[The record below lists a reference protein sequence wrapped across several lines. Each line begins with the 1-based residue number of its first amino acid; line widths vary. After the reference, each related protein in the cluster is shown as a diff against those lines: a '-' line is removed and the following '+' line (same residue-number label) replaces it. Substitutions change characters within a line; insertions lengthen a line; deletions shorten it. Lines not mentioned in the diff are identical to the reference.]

1 MSRPASIT
9 LRLTLLYTAASVIV
23 LLVLGLLIGR
33 AVERHF
39 AEQDLGALEG
49 KTQLAAHLFV
59 QVRSAD
65 DLASL
70 PRQLDDSLVGHHDL
84 AVAVRDGAQRT
95 VFATPGDVFPDR
107 LFRTDEARTGPATW
121 SVGGVPYRG
130 IVSRIATGDASMAP
144 LTVAVAVD
152 ISHHEHF
159 MAGFRRTL
167 WAFVAFAAAL
177 SGALGWAAVRTG
189 LAPLQTLR
197 QRAAAVTANRLD
209 TRLDAEAVPVELA
222 GLAQTF
228 NDMLARLEESFGRL
242 QDFSADLAH
251 ELRTPVS
258 NLLTQ
263 TQVALSRARGVDEYR
278 DVLASNAEE
287 FERLSRTIGDMLF
300 LAQADQGLVVMR
312 RERFDLAAEVRELF
326 EFYDALAAEK
336 ALRLTVAGDAT
347 IDGDRLMLRRAL
359 ANLVSNAI
367 RHAPRE
373 GEVRVRLGSEGSATT
388 IAVENTGDPIASEHL
403 DRVFDRFWRADRARG
418 HTGEGA
424 GLGLA
429 ITRSIVRAHGG
440 DIAARSLAGEVR
452 FEIRMPARPG

>member
-1 MSRPASIT
+1 
-9 LRLTLLYTAASVIV
+9 
-23 LLVLGLLIGR
+23 
-33 AVERHF
+33 
-39 AEQDLGALEG
+39 
-49 KTQLAAHLFV
+49 
-59 QVRSAD
+59 
-65 DLASL
+65 
-70 PRQLDDSLVGHHDL
+70 
-84 AVAVRDGAQRT
+84 
-95 VFATPGDVFPDR
+95 
-107 LFRTDEARTGPATW
+107 
-121 SVGGVPYRG
+121 
-130 IVSRIATGDASMAP
+130 
-144 LTVAVAVD
+144 
-152 ISHHEHF
+152 
-159 MAGFRRTL
+159 
-167 WAFVAFAAAL
+167 
-177 SGALGWAAVRTG
+177 
-189 LAPLQTLR
+189 
-197 QRAAAVTANRLD
+197 
-209 TRLDAEAVPVELA
+209 
-222 GLAQTF
+222 
-228 NDMLARLEESFGRL
+228 MLARLEESFGRL